1 MIRDESGIHWLL
13 MRRIELSVPE
23 LCSLWNGIPSVV
35 LRKATS
41 ELGWALAAKTD
52 CNQVSTLRVSEGLK
66 KLPACAVGRRN
77 RILHAARDLIDSW
90 SQAVLNVVL

>member
-1 MIRDESGIHWLL
+1 M
-13 MRRIELSVPE
+13 
-23 LCSLWNGIPSVV
+23 V

-41 ELGWALAAKTD
+41 ELGWSLAAKTD

-90 SQAVLNVVL
+90 SQAVFNVVLNTVLVEKRLFTYRMFPRVFS